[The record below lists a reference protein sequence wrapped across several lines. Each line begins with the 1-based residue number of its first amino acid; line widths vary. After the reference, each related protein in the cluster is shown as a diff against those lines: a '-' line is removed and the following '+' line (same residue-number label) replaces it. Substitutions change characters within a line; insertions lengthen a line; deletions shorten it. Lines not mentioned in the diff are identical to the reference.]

1 MHDVIAPIKV
11 DYALLKRIVSIA
23 PEKCRQVKMLYIGY
37 NNIGQNEGTEV
48 SVSYRFR
55 NALWYTINGEKTFN
69 TTFTPPN
76 GLKKIELKVYG
87 IEDVYTYH
95 LLLQPNSININK
107 IECLKVLK

>member
-1 MHDVIAPIKV
+1 MHDVTAPIKV
-11 DYALLKRIVSIA
+11 NYALLKRIVSIA
-23 PEKCRQVKMLYIGY
+23 PEKCRQVKKLYIGY
-37 NNIGQNEGTEV
+37 NNIGQNEGADV

-69 TTFTPPN
+69 TSFTLPD

-95 LLLQPNSININK
+95 LLLQPNNINIFK
-107 IECLKVLK
+107 IECIKVLK

>member
-11 DYALLKRIVSIA
+11 KYALLKRIVSIA
-23 PEKCRQVKMLYIGY
+23 PERKKQVKKLYIGY
-37 NNIGQNEGTEV
+37 NNPGQNGDAGA

-69 TTFTPPN
+69 TTSILPA
-76 GLKKIELKVYG
+76 GLRKIELKVYG

-95 LLLQPNSININK
+95 ILLQPSSINILK